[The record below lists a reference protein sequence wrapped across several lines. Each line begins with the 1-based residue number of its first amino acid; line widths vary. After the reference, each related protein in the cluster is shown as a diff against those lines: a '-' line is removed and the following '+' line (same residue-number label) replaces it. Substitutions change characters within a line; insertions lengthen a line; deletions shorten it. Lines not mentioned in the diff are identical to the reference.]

1 MDKLN
6 TPNETLK
13 LGKKIIKELAPED
26 DDRLTLL
33 EKWMAHYI
41 AELIHKSEHEKDT
54 REKEKL
60 QKECSGIILDLW
72 KLRPGMSSPCMPMQ
86 KIQKAIDLLY
96 ELKKDKTIWE
106 QLHSEKNVFWN
117 SLAETFYHNYRMAIE
132 LCIHASMDENA
143 LEWEKIWVEEFENFL
158 SCEEKDMVEALE
170 DFMQKQSPVLNF
182 IAEHRN
188 IKNNATKKEKTTE
201 AILEQLEKLTNEQQK
216 VINELKTNLKTN
228 N

>member
-6 TPNETLK
+6 TPSEILK
-13 LGKKIIKELAPED
+13 LGKKIIKELTPED
-26 DDRLTLL
+26 DDHLTLL

-41 AELIHKSEHEKDT
+41 AELIHKSEHEKDI
-54 REKEKL
+54 REKEKI

-72 KLRPGMSSPCMPMQ
+72 KLHSGIPSPCMPTQ

-106 QLHSEKNVFWN
+106 RLHSGKNVPWN
-117 SLAETFYHNYRMAIE
+117 SLAQTFYDNYRMAIK

-143 LEWEKIWVEEFENFL
+143 LEWEKIWVKEFEDFL
-158 SCEEKDMVEALE
+158 SLEEKDMVEALE

-182 IAEHRN
+182 IAEYRTT
-188 IKNNATKKEKTTE
+188 KNNATVKEKTIE
-201 AILEQLEKLTNEQQK
+201 AILEQLEKLTNEQLK
-216 VINELKTNLKTN
+216 VIHELKSKLKTSS
-228 N
+228 